1 MEPYNNSNNNAN
13 FANFNN
19 QSAMNQM
26 TQYMNSSE
34 NSLYN
39 QNIDST
45 WKNMQ
50 NPSLNEINFND
61 RSNILSLIN
70 LPIVVPYH
78 AQHPLIN
85 CKTPG
90 RYKGNNCWTCNNCL
104 ANYSYNVPTFYCTA
118 CDFDLCQKCLLG
130 LNAFMIA
137 IYNYS
142 KSNIYMNQQFKNVEY
157 YKQNLHI
164 HPIVRILREPT
175 YTEVP
180 LKCNMCLIDIQR
192 DEEFYFCSLCN
203 YCICMNCYGMNN
215 VNKQFVTNP
224 EYLSGNQM
232 NEYPKYN

>member
-1 MEPYNNSNNNAN
+1 MESNSNSNQNI
-13 FANFNN
+13 NFNN

-26 TQYMNSSE
+26 IQYMNSSG

-39 QNIDST
+39 QSILST
-45 WKNMQ
+45 WKNIQ
-50 NPSLNEINFND
+50 NSSLNETNFND
-61 RSNILSLIN
+61 SSNILSLIN

-78 AQHPLIN
+78 DKHPLIN

-90 RYKGNNCWTCNNCL
+90 RYQGNNCWRCNNCSTK
-104 ANYSYNVPTFYCTA
+104 YSYNVPTFYCTA

-142 KSNIYMNQQFKNVEY
+142 RSNIYMSQQFDNIDY
-157 YKQNLHI
+157 YEPSLHI

-175 YTEVP
+175 YTVVN
-180 LKCNMCLIDIQR
+180 LKCNKCFKDIQK

-203 YCICMNCYGMNN
+203 YCICINCYQNCKNN
-215 VNKQFVTNP
+215 IFMK
-224 EYLSGNQM
+224 NQIIPNNM
-232 NEYPKYN
+232 FQ

>member
-1 MEPYNNSNNNAN
+1 
-13 FANFNN
+13 
-19 QSAMNQM
+19 
-26 TQYMNSSE
+26 
-34 NSLYN
+34 
-39 QNIDST
+39 
-45 WKNMQ
+45 MQ

-78 AQHPLIN
+78 DNHPLIN

-90 RYKGNNCWTCNNCL
+90 RYKGNNYWKCNNCST
-104 ANYSYNVPTFYCTA
+104 NYTYNVPTFYCTA

-142 KSNIYMNQQFKNVEY
+142 KSNIYMSQQFDNVEY

-180 LKCNMCLIDIQR
+180 LKCNMCLKDIQR

-203 YCICMNCYGMNN
+203 YCICINCYGMN

>member
-39 QNIDST
+39 QNINST

-78 AQHPLIN
+78 DNHPLIN

-90 RYKGNNCWTCNNCL
+90 RYKGNNYWKCNNCST
-104 ANYSYNVPTFYCTA
+104 NYTYNVPTFYCTA
-118 CDFDLCQKCLLG
+118 CDFDLCQKCLLS

-157 YKQNLHI
+157 YKKNLHI

-180 LKCNMCLIDIQR
+180 LKCNMCLKDIQR

-232 NEYPKYN
+232 NEYQKYN

>member
-1 MEPYNNSNNNAN
+1 MESNSNSNQNI
-13 FANFNN
+13 NFNN

-26 TQYMNSSE
+26 TQYMNSSG

-39 QNIDST
+39 QSILST
-45 WKNMQ
+45 WKNIQ
-50 NPSLNEINFND
+50 NSSLNETNFND
-61 RSNILSLIN
+61 SSNILSLIN

-78 AQHPLIN
+78 DKHPLIN

-90 RYKGNNCWTCNNCL
+90 RYKGNNCWRCNNCSTL
-104 ANYSYNVPTFYCTA
+104 YSYNVPTFYCTA

-142 KSNIYMNQQFKNVEY
+142 RSNIYMSQQFDNIDY
-157 YKQNLHI
+157 YEPNLHI

-175 YTEVP
+175 YTVVN
-180 LKCNMCLIDIQR
+180 LKCNKCFKDIQK

-203 YCICMNCYGMNN
+203 YCICINCYQNCKNN
-215 VNKQFVTNP
+215 IFMK
-224 EYLSGNQM
+224 NQIIPNNM
-232 NEYPKYN
+232 FQ

>member
-1 MEPYNNSNNNAN
+1 MESNSNSNQNI
-13 FANFNN
+13 NFNN

-26 TQYMNSSE
+26 IQYMNSSG

-39 QNIDST
+39 QSILST
-45 WKNMQ
+45 WKNIQ
-50 NPSLNEINFND
+50 NSSLNETNFND
-61 RSNILSLIN
+61 SSNILSLIN

-78 AQHPLIN
+78 DKHPLIN

-90 RYKGNNCWTCNNCL
+90 RYKGNNCWRCNNCSTL
-104 ANYSYNVPTFYCTA
+104 YSYNVPTFYCTA

-142 KSNIYMNQQFKNVEY
+142 RSNIYMSQQFDNIDY
-157 YKQNLHI
+157 YEPNLHI

-175 YTEVP
+175 YTVVN
-180 LKCNMCLIDIQR
+180 LKCNKCFKDIQK

-203 YCICMNCYGMNN
+203 YCICINCYQNCKNN
-215 VNKQFVTNP
+215 IFMK
-224 EYLSGNQM
+224 NQIIPNNM
-232 NEYPKYN
+232 FQ

>member
-1 MEPYNNSNNNAN
+1 MESNNNSNNNAN
-13 FANFNN
+13 FSNFSN

-26 TQYMNSSE
+26 NQYMTNSSS

-39 QNIDST
+39 QNIFST

-50 NPSLNEINFND
+50 NPTLNEINFND

-70 LPIVVPYH
+70 LPIIVPYH
-78 AQHPLIN
+78 DKHPLIN

-90 RYKGNNCWTCNNCL
+90 RYKGNNCWRCNNCSTI
-104 ANYSYNVPTFYCTA
+104 YSYNVPTFYCTA

-137 IYNYS
+137 IYNYR
-142 KSNIYMNQQFKNVEY
+142 KSDIYLSQQFDNVDY
-157 YKQNLHI
+157 YEQNLHI

-180 LKCNMCLIDIQR
+180 LKCNMCLKDILK

-203 YCICMNCYGMNN
+203 YCICVNCYQIRKTNNNIFMNN
-215 VNKQFVTNP
+215 QIIPNNMYNNNKFQ
-224 EYLSGNQM
+224 
-232 NEYPKYN
+232 

>member
-1 MEPYNNSNNNAN
+1 M
-13 FANFNN
+13 
-19 QSAMNQM
+19 
-26 TQYMNSSE
+26 
-34 NSLYN
+34 
-39 QNIDST
+39 
-45 WKNMQ
+45 
-50 NPSLNEINFND
+50 
-61 RSNILSLIN
+61 
-70 LPIVVPYH
+70 
-78 AQHPLIN
+78 
-85 CKTPG
+85 
-90 RYKGNNCWTCNNCL
+90 

>member
-1 MEPYNNSNNNAN
+1 MEPYNNSNNDTN

-90 RYKGNNCWTCNNCL
+90 RYKGNNCWT
-104 ANYSYNVPTFYCTA
+104 
-118 CDFDLCQKCLLG
+118 
-130 LNAFMIA
+130 
-137 IYNYS
+137 
-142 KSNIYMNQQFKNVEY
+142 
-157 YKQNLHI
+157 
-164 HPIVRILREPT
+164 
-175 YTEVP
+175 
-180 LKCNMCLIDIQR
+180 
-192 DEEFYFCSLCN
+192 
-203 YCICMNCYGMNN
+203 
-215 VNKQFVTNP
+215 
-224 EYLSGNQM
+224 
-232 NEYPKYN
+232 